1 MNDELLNI
9 FREEAQDHLSGLN
22 DALLSVEMAEGAT
35 RHDLL
40 KEMNRLAHSLKGAAR
55 AVGYDVIER
64 ISHAMEEILH
74 VAYHEDKPI
83 TPEAADTLYDGL
95 DIIQNMLTG
104 SPNDEAIISE
114 VITALNAL
122 AGLPADGQPKPSPVR
137 SKNKRATQDSE
148 ELPAVSIKPPPP
160 PVSPFTNGHDELEI
174 PRPAPTKAEN
184 SLMAIFREEAADHL
198 AALNDSL
205 MQVEMLEGD
214 ARLERLTDMNR
225 FAHTLKGAAR
235 AVGLGL
241 IETISHYLEEIFL
254 AAQQGRTILNADTAD
269 WLYDGLD
276 LIQQTLDNTPASED
290 VIAEVLMHLEQL
302 VLALPDTLS
311 KPLTRETGLVEPDV
325 AMRKPR
331 RDAPPPAPEPAPKPR
346 KTTQVHSTT
355 ERTLEAGAVPPFS
368 MGPAAGDAHH
378 PPVAGGST
386 TNTQT
391 LMLRPP
397 EETIRVSVGKL
408 DSLMAEASELIVARM
423 QGETHE
429 RSVAEMRRLHAR
441 WRREWRSV
449 RTAYIRM
456 ARRMQEMQTRGNATE
471 VATLFR
477 FLQSNEDYLTQIGRE
492 LAQLS
497 QRLIADDMHLGAL
510 ADNLQDTVAALRMMP
525 FETILGGFQRM
536 VRDLARDTGKQV
548 HLDISGANAE
558 IDKTVLD
565 ALKDPL
571 MHLLRNAVDHG
582 IEPPSYREA
591 VGKSPVGHVLLGVEQ
606 RGTEIVIRVQDDGH
620 GLDLAKIRRKAVSIG
635 LLSEA
640 EANAMSDDDAR
651 MLIFESGFST
661 SDQVTAIS
669 GRGLGMDIV
678 RDRVESLRGR
688 VHVQSTPGEGTTTLL
703 NVPVSLTRIRA
714 ILLRAG
720 EEDYAVPSTLVMR
733 MQSLPRSEI
742 FTAEGREMI
751 QVNERPMPLVS
762 LAALL
767 EAPGAPERG
776 EDLNIMALQSGDKAV
791 AFEVEKLY
799 SETELVLKPL
809 GREIA
814 NVPFISGAALLG
826 SGDVMLILDASAL
839 VRQAS
844 GSALP
849 TRRIPL
855 GTSGAQAASR
865 RLRVLVVDDSITTRT
880 LEKNILEA
888 VGFEVL
894 VAIDGEEAWDV
905 LSGYT
910 PDVII
915 SDVEMPKM
923 NGLELAR
930 RVKSHTH
937 TRDIP
942 LVLLTSLGKPEQR
955 EEGLRAGADAY
966 LVKSRFD
973 QGELLE
979 TIRSVIE

>member
-22 DALLSVEMAEGAT
+22 EALLQVEMAEGQK
-35 RHDLL
+35 RLDLL

-55 AVGYDVIER
+55 AVGYEVIER

-74 VAYHEDKPI
+74 IALHQDLPI

-95 DIIQNMLTG
+95 DIIQNLLTG
-104 SPNDEAIISE
+104 TPNDEDLIVE
-114 VITALNAL
+114 VITALNTL
-122 AGLPADGQPKPSPVR
+122 AGLPAEGPPKPVR
-137 SKNKRATQDSE
+137 RKNKRATQDSE
-148 ELPAVSIKPPPP
+148 ELPVVSMKPPPS
-160 PVSPFTNGHDELEI
+160 VSPFTNGHDVVEMSAP
-174 PRPAPTKAEN
+174 PRGEDG
-184 SLMAIFREEAADHL
+184 LMSIFREEAADHL

-225 FAHTLKGAAR
+225 YAHTLKGAAR

-276 LIQQTLDNTPASED
+276 LIQQTLDGTPIDEE

-302 VLALPDTLS
+302 VLALPTTLD
-311 KPLTRETGLVEPDV
+311 KPLTPHNSGEPDI
-325 AMRKPR
+325 AMRKPLR
-331 RDAPPPAPEPAPKPR
+331 SEPMETPAIPQEPAPPKR
-346 KTTQVHSTT
+346 KATQTHSTT

-368 MGPAAGDAHH
+368 MAPAAGDAHH

-391 LMLRPP
+391 LMLRAP
-397 EETIRVSVGKL
+397 EETIRVSVSKL

-429 RSVAEMRRLHAR
+429 RSVADMRRLHAR

-456 ARRMQEMQTRGNATE
+456 ARRMQDMQTRGNATE

-497 QRLIADDMHLGAL
+497 QRLVADDMHLGAL
-510 ADNLQDTVAALRMMP
+510 ADHLQDTVAALRMMP

-548 HLDISGANAE
+548 HLDIAGANVE

-571 MHLLRNAVDHG
+571 MHLLRNAIDHG
-582 IEPPSYREA
+582 IEPPSQRQA
-591 VGKSPVGHVLLGVEQ
+591 AGKSPVGHILLSVEQ
-606 RGTEIVIRVQDDGH
+606 RGTEIVIRVQDDGR
-620 GLDLAKIRRKAVSIG
+620 GLDLARIRRKAISIG
-635 LLSEA
+635 LLTEA
-640 EANAMSDDDAR
+640 EANTMSDDDAR

-661 SDQVTAIS
+661 SDQVTSIS

-688 VHVQSTPGEGTTTLL
+688 VHVQSASGEGTTTTL

-720 EEDYAVPSTLVMR
+720 DEDYAVPSTLVMR

-751 QVNERPMPLVS
+751 HVNERPMPLVS

-767 EAPGAPERG
+767 EAPGAPER
-776 EDLNIMALQSGDKAV
+776 EDELNIMALQSGDKAV

-814 NVPFISGAALLG
+814 NVPYISGAALLG
-826 SGDVMLILDASAL
+826 SGEVLLILDASAL

-844 GSALP
+844 GSSLP

-855 GTSGAQAASR
+855 SGSASQAAAR
-865 RLRVLVVDDSITTRT
+865 RLRVLVADDSITTRT

-888 VGFEVL
+888 VGFEVH
-894 VAIDGEEAWDV
+894 VAIDGEEAWDI
-905 LSGYT
+905 LGGFT

-923 NGLELAR
+923 NGLELTR

-942 LVLLTSLGKPEQR
+942 LILLTSLGKPEQR

>member
-1 MNDELLNI
+1 MNEELLNI
-9 FREEAQDHLSGLN
+9 FREEANDHLSGLN
-22 DALLSVEMAEGAT
+22 DALLNVEMSEGAA
-35 RHDLL
+35 RSELL

-55 AVGYDVIER
+55 AVGYEVIER
-64 ISHAMEEILH
+64 ISHALEEILQ
-74 VAYHEDKPI
+74 VALHQEQAI

-95 DIIQNMLTG
+95 DVMQNILTG
-104 SPNDEAIISE
+104 TPNDEALISE
-114 VITALNAL
+114 VVAALNAL
-122 AGLPADGQPKPSPVR
+122 AGLPATGAPPPVR
-137 SKNKRATQDSE
+137 RSKKKRATQDSE
-148 ELPAVSIKPPPP
+148 EMRVVKPTLPPP
-160 PVSPFTNGHDELEI
+160 PVSPFTNGHDTI
-174 PRPAPTKAEN
+174 NVSTKAEDG
-184 SLMAIFREEAADHL
+184 LMAVFREEAADHL
-198 AALNDSL
+198 ASLNESL
-205 MQVEMLEGD
+205 LQVEMLEGD
-214 ARLERLTDMNR
+214 SRIERLKDMNR

-241 IETISHYLEEIFL
+241 VETISHYLEEIFL
-254 AAQQGRTILNADTAD
+254 AAQQGRTPLNPETAD

-276 LIQQTLDNTPASED
+276 LIQQTLDGSMASED

-302 VLALPDTLS
+302 VLALPTTLPKPIMPSNGTDTPTVVPS
-311 KPLTRETGLVEPDV
+311 ITAPD
-325 AMRKPR
+325 K
-331 RDAPPPAPEPAPKPR
+331 PPAPTRKKPP
-346 KTTQVHSTT
+346 VSHNTT
-355 ERTLEAGAVPPFS
+355 ERTLEAAAVPPFS
-368 MGPAAGDAHH
+368 VSPSADAPHAAPPAGASG
-378 PPVAGGST
+378 
-386 TNTQT
+386 TQT
-391 LMLRPP
+391 LMMRPP
-397 EETIRVSVGKL
+397 EETIRVSVSKL

-423 QGETHE
+423 QGENHE
-429 RSVAEMRRLHAR
+429 RSVTELRRMHAR

-456 ARRMQEMQTRGNATE
+456 TRRMQDIQSRGNATE
-471 VATLFR
+471 ITTLFR
-477 FLQSNEDYLTQIGRE
+477 FLQSNEDYVNQLGRE
-492 LAQLS
+492 LASLS
-497 QRLIADDMHLGAL
+497 QRLTADDMHLGAL
-510 ADNLQDTVAALRMMP
+510 ADHLQDTVAALRMMP

-548 HLDISGANAE
+548 HLDIAGANVE

-571 MHLLRNAVDHG
+571 MHLLRNAIDHG
-582 IEPPSYREA
+582 IEMPPERESR
-591 VGKSPVGHVLLGVEQ
+591 GKSPVGHILLSVEQ

-620 GLDLAKIRRKAVSIG
+620 GLDLGRIRRKAISIG
-635 LLSEA
+635 LMSEN
-640 EANAMSDDDAR
+640 EASLLNDDDVR

-688 VHVQSTPGEGTTTLL
+688 VHVQSSPGGGTVMML

-720 EEDYAVPSTLVMR
+720 EEDYAVPSTLVLR
-733 MQSLPRSEI
+733 MQSLPRSDI

-751 QVNERPMPLVS
+751 AVNGRPMPLIS

-776 EDLNIMALQSGDKAV
+776 DELNVMALQTGDKAV

-809 GREIA
+809 GREIL
-814 NVPFISGAALLG
+814 NVPYISGAALLG
-826 SGDVMLILDASAL
+826 SGDVLLILDAGAL
-839 VRQAS
+839 VRQGS
-844 GSALP
+844 GAGLQA
-849 TRRIPL
+849 RRIP
-855 GTSGAQAASR
+855 SGSLSVAAAAR

-888 VGFEVL
+888 VGFEVH
-894 VAIDGEEAWDV
+894 VAVDGAEAWDY
-905 LSGYT
+905 LGGFT

-930 RVKSHTH
+930 RIKTHTH

-942 LVLLTSLGKPEQR
+942 LVLLTSLSKPEQR

-979 TIRSVIE
+979 TIRSVIQS

>member
-9 FREEAQDHLSGLN
+9 FREEATDHLSGLN
-22 DALLSVEMAEGAT
+22 NALLNIEMADSAT

-74 VAYHEDKPI
+74 VAYHQDQAI

-95 DIIQNMLTG
+95 DVMQNMLTG
-104 SPNDEAIISE
+104 TPNNEAIITA
-114 VITALNAL
+114 VVDALNAL
-122 AGLPADGQPKPSPVR
+122 AGLPTEGTAPKPPVR
-137 SKNKRATQDSE
+137 RKSKRATQDSE
-148 ELPAVSIKPPPP
+148 ELPAVTIKPPPP
-160 PVSPFTNGHDELEI
+160 PVSPFTNGHDGVS
-174 PRPAPTKAEN
+174 RPTKGEDG
-184 SLMAIFREEAADHL
+184 LMGIFRQEAADHL
-198 AALNDSL
+198 TALNEAL
-205 MQVEMLEGD
+205 LQVEMVEGN
-214 ARLERLTDMNR
+214 ARLEHLTDMNR
-225 FAHTLKGAAR
+225 SAHTLKGAAR

-254 AAQQGRTILNADTAD
+254 AAQQGRTMLNADTAD

-302 VLALPDTLS
+302 VLALPDTLA
-311 KPLTRETGLVEPDV
+311 KPITTQNGAAEPDV
-325 AMRKPR
+325 DMRKPR
-331 RDAPPPAPEPAPKPR
+331 RPPTDSAPEPEPEQAPPKR
-346 KTTQVHSTT
+346 KTPRTHSTT
-355 ERTLEAGAVPPFS
+355 ERTIEAGSVAPFS
-368 MGPAAGDAHH
+368 VTPSGDAPHL
-378 PPVAGGST
+378 PPAGA

-397 EETIRVSVGKL
+397 EETIRVSVSKL

-429 RSVAEMRRLHAR
+429 RNVADMRRLHAR

-477 FLQSNEDYLTQIGRE
+477 FLQSNEDYLTQLGRE

-497 QRLIADDMHLGAL
+497 QRLVADDMHLGAL
-510 ADNLQDTVAALRMMP
+510 ADHLQDTVAALRMMP

-548 HLDISGANAE
+548 HLDIAGANVE

-571 MHLLRNAVDHG
+571 MHLLRNAIDHG
-582 IEPPSYREA
+582 IEPPPKREA
-591 VGKSPVGHVLLGVEQ
+591 AGKSPVGHILLSVEQ
-606 RGTEIVIRVQDDGH
+606 RGTEIVIRVQDDGR
-620 GLDLAKIRRKAVSIG
+620 GLDLGKIRRKAISIG

-640 EANAMSDDDAR
+640 EANAMSDEDAR

-661 SDQVTAIS
+661 SDQVTSIS

-688 VHVQSTPGEGTTTLL
+688 VHVQSAAGSGTTTLL

-733 MQSLPRSEI
+733 MQSLPRTEI

-762 LAALL
+762 LSALL

-776 EDLNIMALQSGDKAV
+776 DDLNIMALQSGDKAV

-814 NVPFISGAALLG
+814 NVPYISGAALLG
-826 SGDVMLILDASAL
+826 SGDVLLILDAGAL
-839 VRQAS
+839 VRQGS

-855 GTSGAQAASR
+855 GSSGSQTATR

-888 VGFEVL
+888 VGFEVH
-894 VAIDGEEAWDV
+894 VAIDGEEAWDI
-905 LSGYT
+905 LGGFT

-923 NGLELAR
+923 NGLELTR
-930 RVKSHTH
+930 RVKTHTH